1 MDAEK
6 GTEMEMVFLAAML
19 GGYAWFA
26 YQPRQRMRFAVSENR
41 LRQDAAYAVWANNM
55 EQQQ

>member
-6 GTEMEMVFLAAML
+6 GIEMAVVFLAAIL
-19 GGYAWFA
+19 AGYAWFA
-26 YQPRQRMRFAVSENR
+26 YPPRQRMQFAVSENR

-55 EQQQ
+55 EGA

>member
-6 GTEMEMVFLAAML
+6 GTEMEMVFLAAMFA
-19 GGYAWFA
+19 GYAWFV
-26 YQPRQRMRFAVSENR
+26 YQPRPQMQFAVSENR

-55 EQQQ
+55 EQHQ

>member
-6 GTEMEMVFLAAML
+6 GIEMAVVFLAAML
-19 GGYAWFA
+19 AGYAWFA
-26 YQPRQRMRFAVSENR
+26 YPPRQRMQFAVSDNR

-55 EQQQ
+55 EGA